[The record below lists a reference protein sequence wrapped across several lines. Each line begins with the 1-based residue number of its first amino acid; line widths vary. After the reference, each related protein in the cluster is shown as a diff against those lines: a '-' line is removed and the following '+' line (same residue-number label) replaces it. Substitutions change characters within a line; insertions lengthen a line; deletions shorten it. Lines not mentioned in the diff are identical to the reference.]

1 MEDVD
6 ARHKAGHDGLVISY
20 KVNLMERMFR
30 TQLLLATAILIGS
43 CAYAQAASFFVDPS
57 HYDLYNCDQLN
68 TAHKTVGK
76 RVAELKGLMA
86 KAETGFAGGL
96 MSGLAYQS
104 EFVTARGELE
114 QIEEN
119 RQKRNCGPL
128 PVDKPE
134 QPAASEQKPK
144 QKHRKRH

>member
-1 MEDVD
+1 
-6 ARHKAGHDGLVISY
+6 
-20 KVNLMERMFR
+20 MFRITEHMFHR
-30 TQLLLATAILIGS
+30 TQLYLAAAVLLGS
-43 CAYAQAASFFVDPS
+43 SACAQAASFFVDPS

-86 KAETGFAGGL
+86 KAETGFAGAL

-104 EFVTARGELE
+104 EFVAARGELE
-114 QIEEN
+114 QIEED
-119 RQKRNCGPL
+119 RRKLNCGPL
-128 PVDKPE
+128 PVDKPVE
-134 QPAASEQKPK
+134 SAAPEPK

>member
-1 MEDVD
+1 MTE
-6 ARHKAGHDGLVISY
+6 H
-20 KVNLMERMFR
+20 MFHR
-30 TQLLLATAILIGS
+30 TQLYLAAAILLGS
-43 CAYAQAASFFVDPS
+43 SACAQAASFFVDPS

-86 KAETGFAGGL
+86 KAETGFAGAL

-114 QIEEN
+114 QIEED
-119 RQKRNCGPL
+119 RRKLNCGPL
-128 PVDKPE
+128 PVDKPA
-134 QPAASEQKPK
+134 QSAAPEPK
-144 QKHRKRH
+144 QKHRRKH

>member
-1 MEDVD
+1 MTE
-6 ARHKAGHDGLVISY
+6 H
-20 KVNLMERMFR
+20 MFHR
-30 TQLLLATAILIGS
+30 TQLFLVAAVLFGS
-43 CAYAQAASFFVDPS
+43 CAFAQAASFFVDPS

-104 EFVTARGELE
+104 EFVAARGELE

-119 RQKRNCGPL
+119 RGKLNCGPL

-134 QPAASEQKPK
+134 QPAAPEPK
-144 QKHRKRH
+144 QKHRKKH